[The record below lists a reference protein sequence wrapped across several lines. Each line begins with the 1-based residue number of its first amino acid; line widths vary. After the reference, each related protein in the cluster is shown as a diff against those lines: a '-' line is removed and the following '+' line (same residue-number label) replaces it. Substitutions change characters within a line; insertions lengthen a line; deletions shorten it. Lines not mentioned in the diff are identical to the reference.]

1 MCKCNNSYRD
11 DKLHHECGVLGIYGV
26 EDAAG
31 LAYYGLHALQHR
43 GQQGCG
49 IVTVDSDG
57 VFHRVKGDGLV
68 TEVFNEQKIE
78 KLQGKMAIGHV
89 RYSNAGCKG
98 TENIQPFLF
107 HHSSGD
113 FAMANYGQIVKYRQL
128 RMELEDKGSLFQSS
142 SDAEI
147 LAHLIKKQGI
157 DKDQPR
163 IHSLKYALNMIDGA
177 FAFVVM
183 SGRRSY
189 AGRDKYGFHPL
200 ALGKIGDGYVVASET
215 CAFDVMGAEYIR
227 DIEPGEIVTIDHH
240 GIRSQFYAEP
250 VRHAMCAMEYVYFAR
265 PDSDIEGCN
274 VHNYRKE
281 SGRILYKESPVE
293 ADIVVGVPDSSLSAA
308 QGYAEASGLPYE
320 MGLIKNK
327 YIGRTFILPTQS
339 LREKGVKM
347 KLSPV
352 RSIVKGKRVVLVD
365 DSIVRGTTSLK
376 IVKMLREAGA
386 SEVHV
391 RIASAPLKYT
401 CYYGVDVHTPQELI
415 SNSNDVDQVCKL
427 IGADTLAFLSH
438 EGMLAAGHRDDL
450 CLACFNHKYP
460 TKLYEE

>member
-11 DKLHHECGVLGIYGV
+11 DKPHHECGVLGIYGV

-49 IVTVDSDG
+49 IVTVDSEG
-57 VFHRVKGDGLV
+57 IFHRVKGDGLV
-68 TEVFNEQKIE
+68 TEVFNEVKMTR
-78 KLQGKMAIGHV
+78 LPGRMAIGHV
-89 RYSNAGCKG
+89 RYDNAGIRG

-107 HHSSGD
+107 HHNSGD
-113 FAMANYGQIVKYRQL
+113 FAMANNGSIVNYRQL
-128 RMELEDKGSLFQSS
+128 RNELEDKGSLFQSS
-142 SDAEI
+142 SDAEV
-147 LAHLIKKQGI
+147 LAHLIKKQGT
-157 DKDQPR
+157 DKTQPR
-163 IHSLKYALNMIDGA
+163 IYAIKDALNQMDGA
-177 FAFVVM
+177 YSFVIM
-183 SGRRSY
+183 TGRRIY
-189 AGRDKYGFHPL
+189 ACRDKYGFHPL

-215 CAFDVMGAEYIR
+215 CAFDVLGAEYIR

-240 GIRSQFYAEP
+240 GIRSQFYSQP
-250 VRHAMCAMEYVYFAR
+250 LRHAMCAMEYVYFAR

-281 SGRILYKESPVE
+281 SGRLLYQEAPAD
-293 ADIVVGVPDSSLSAA
+293 ADIVIGVPDSSLSAA

-320 MGLIKNK
+320 MGLIKSK
-327 YIGRTFILPTQS
+327 YVGRTFILPTQA

-352 RSIVKGKRVVLVD
+352 KTIVKDKRVVLVD

-401 CYYGVDVHTPQELI
+401 CYYGVDVHTPKELI
-415 SNSNDVDQVCKL
+415 SNANDVDQVCKL
-427 IGADTLAFLSH
+427 IDADSLAFLSH

-460 TKLYEE
+460 TKLYED